1 MRPRHILMLMLAILV
16 VAIGAY
22 LYLNSRA
29 AAPLQDPSPDGTSMQ
44 TDAAAVRA
52 TA

>member
-29 AAPLQDPSPDGTSMQ
+29 AAPLQDPSPDGTSMRV
-44 TDAAAVRA
+44 DAPSSHAMA
-52 TA
+52 

>member
-44 TDAAAVRA
+44 VEAPPTPAIS
-52 TA
+52 

>member
-29 AAPLQDPSPDGTSMQ
+29 AAPLQDPSPDGTSMRA
-44 TDAAAVRA
+44 DAPVARA
-52 TA
+52 IA